1 MTTINNRLSNN
12 YKKNNKDLLNKEYP
26 YFLNPFKFDINNIKI
41 LSAPGDTTSGS
52 CVFLV
57 KRKDEKKYQYILKVT
72 GITNNDM
79 NFPDISYPKLESKL
93 YKVMNRLVRRK
104 ITPHVFISVSEIP
117 DINRDLLNSNN
128 KFKFS
133 FLDIFE
139 YNYCYAMLNETTVK
153 NTDIIT
159 FSDFLYKYSNN
170 FSLFVNILFQIIYT
184 LESFNRIGV
193 IHSDLQMKKVFIIIN
208 KNNILSNNYK
218 KSINIYKFKDSN
230 NNQHIVKLENMGFQV
245 RIYDFDRS
253 LKFPKKG
260 TIFPDI
266 IRSEITKS
274 LDKFSCYHTKENP
287 YFDTYK
293 IIAHLY
299 NHYEFDKSIVKQIQY
314 MLESFFIKKEL
325 LISGVVNKVDYISNY
340 NSNMFLKRGDTD
352 NFDQWRN
359 YFFLNR
365 IPHGLML
372 TSEEILIKMKNE
384 YSKQLRTCNKPII
397 EEFNLENI
405 KSTKKSTRKNTKKG
419 IIK

>member
-12 YKKNNKDLLNKEYP
+12 YKKNNKDLLNKEYSF
-26 YFLNPFKFDINNIKI
+26 FLNPYKFDMNNIKI
-41 LSAPGDTTSGS
+41 LSTPEESGSGS

-57 KRKDEKKYQYILKVT
+57 KRNDEKKYQYILKVT
-72 GITNNDM
+72 GITENDM
-79 NFPDISYPKLESKL
+79 NFPDINYPRLESKL
-93 YKVMNRLVRRK
+93 YKIMNRLVRKK
-104 ITPHVFISVSEIP
+104 ITPHVFIFISEIP
-117 DINRDLLNSNN
+117 DINRDLLNSKN

-133 FLDIFE
+133 YLDRFQ
-139 YNYCYAMLNETTVK
+139 YKYCYAMLNETSVK

-159 FSDFLYKYSNN
+159 FSDFIDKYSNN

-184 LESFNRIGV
+184 LETFNRIGV
-193 IHSDLQMKKVFIIIN
+193 IHSDLHMGNVFIIIN

-260 TIFPDI
+260 TIFPDK

-287 YFDTYK
+287 YFDTFK
-293 IIAHLY
+293 ILAHLY
-299 NHYEFDKSIVKQIQY
+299 NHYEFDNSIVEKVKY
-314 MLESFFIKKEL
+314 LLEGFFIKKDL

-340 NSNMFLKRGDTD
+340 NSNVYLKKGDT
-352 NFDQWRN
+352 NNYNKWRN

-372 TSEEILIKMKNE
+372 TTEEILIKIKKE
-384 YSKQLRTCNKPII
+384 YSKQLHTCDKPII
-397 EEFNLENI
+397 EVFNLENI
-405 KSTKKSTRKNTKKG
+405 KKKFTKKKIKK
-419 IIK
+419 